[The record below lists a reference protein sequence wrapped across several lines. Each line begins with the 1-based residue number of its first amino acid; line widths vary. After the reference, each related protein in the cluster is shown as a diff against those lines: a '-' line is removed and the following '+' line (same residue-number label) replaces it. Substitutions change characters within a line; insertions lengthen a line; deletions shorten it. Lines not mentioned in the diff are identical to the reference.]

1 MKVRYNRA
9 MSLNFNFLS
18 LHPDAFGLDISD
30 LSVKAAQLKKS
41 KGGFFLSSFGE
52 FPIASGIIER
62 GQIKKE
68 EELAEILKG
77 VRSKIRGE
85 SIKTPYV
92 VASLPEEQA
101 FLQIVQLPRMSSQDL
116 ESAVRFEAEN
126 YVPYSLDT
134 MEIDFE
140 QVVPVVDH
148 LNHTDVLLAALPKA
162 TVESYVA
169 ALKAA
174 GLIPLALEIESLAVT
189 RALILRE
196 TAPVPVLVVDLGA
209 TRTSFIV
216 FAGYSLRFTASIAV
230 SSLRFTQSISESLNI
245 EFQEAESLKIQYG
258 LEDPSGVLGKRVF
271 EALVPPLTDLVEQI
285 KKHINYYESHAGHE
299 HLEHPVST
307 IQKIILCG
315 GGANLKGI
323 AQFLVGELRKEVG
336 IGNPWVNI
344 LPTSLKKLPPISFAE
359 SLRYTTAFGLALRAA
374 KTYDK
379 SPSPKS

>member
-1 MKVRYNRA
+1 M
-9 MSLNFNFLS
+9 LEFFTI
-18 LHPDAFGLDISD
+18 HPPAFGLDISD
-30 LSVKAAQLKKS
+30 LSVKIAQLQKG
-41 KGGFFLSSFGE
+41 KGGLFLSSFGE
-52 FPIASGIIER
+52 FPVEPGIIEH

-68 EELAEILKG
+68 KELVETLKN
-77 VRSKIRGE
+77 IRTQVQGE
-85 SIKTPYV
+85 RIRTPYV

-101 FLQIVQLPRMSSQDL
+101 FLQIIQLPRMNKEDL

-134 MEIDFE
+134 MELDFQ
-140 QVVPVVDH
+140 QVIPVVDH

-162 TVESYVA
+162 TVSSYDTT
-169 ALKAA
+169 LKAA
-174 GLIPLALEIESLAVT
+174 GLIPLALEIESSAVA
-189 RALILRE
+189 RALIQNE
-196 TAPVPVLVVDLGA
+196 TAPVPVLIVDLGA

-216 FAGYSLRFTASIAV
+216 FAGYSLRFTASITV
-230 SSLRFTQSISESLNI
+230 SSTRFTQSIAECLHI
-245 EFQEAESLKIQYG
+245 GVKEAEVLKIQYG
-258 LEDPSGVLGKRVF
+258 LGDQASASGKEVF

-336 IGNPWVNI
+336 IGNPWANI
-344 LPTSLKKLPPISFAE
+344 LPSSLKELPPLSFAE
-359 SLRYTTAFGLALRAA
+359 SLRYTTAFGLALRAVQA
-374 KTYDK
+374 HDQPPY
-379 SPSPKS
+379 PKS

>member
-1 MKVRYNRA
+1 MLEF
-9 MSLNFNFLS
+9 LNI
-18 LHPDAFGLDISD
+18 HPAAFGLDISD
-30 LSVKAAQLKKS
+30 LSIKVAQLKKG

-52 FPIASGIIER
+52 FPVAPGIIER

-68 EELAEILKG
+68 KELAEILKG
-77 VRSKIRGE
+77 VRTQVQGE
-85 SIKTPYV
+85 KIKTPYV

-101 FLQIVQLPRMSSQDL
+101 FLQIIQLPRIGKEDL

-140 QVVPVVDH
+140 QVAPVVDH
-148 LNHTDVLLAALPKA
+148 LNHTDVFLAALPKA
-162 TVESYVA
+162 TVASYVA
-169 ALKAA
+169 VLKTA
-174 GLIPLALEIESLAVT
+174 GLVPLALEIESSAVT
-189 RALILRE
+189 RALIQNE

-216 FAGYSLRFTASIAV
+216 FAGYSLRFTVSIAV
-230 SSLRFTQSISESLNI
+230 SSSRLTQSIGESLHVG
-245 EFQEAESLKIQYG
+245 FKEAEALKGQYG
-258 LEDPSGVLGKRVF
+258 LEDQVSASGKRVF
-271 EALVPPLTDLVEQI
+271 EALLPPLTDLVEQI

-299 HLEHPVST
+299 HLERPAST
-307 IQKIILCG
+307 IQKIVLCG

-344 LPTSLKKLPPISFAE
+344 LPTPLKELPPLSFAE
-359 SLRYTTAFGLALRAA
+359 SLRYTTAFGLAIRGA
-374 KTYDK
+374 KAQ
-379 SPSPKS
+379 

>member
-1 MKVRYNRA
+1 MA
-9 MSLNFNFLS
+9 LNFDFLS
-18 LHPDAFGLDISD
+18 LRTDAFGIDISD
-30 LSVKAAQLKKS
+30 LSIKVAQLKKER
-41 KGGFFLSSFGE
+41 GGFSLSSFGE
-52 FPIASGIIER
+52 FPVAPGIIEH
-62 GQIKKE
+62 GQIKKGK
-68 EELAEILKG
+68 ELAEILRG
-77 VRSKIRGE
+77 VRTQVRGE
-85 SIKTPYV
+85 KINTPYV
-92 VASLPEEQA
+92 IASLPEEQA
-101 FLQIVQLPRMSSQDL
+101 FLQIIQLPRMSKGDL

-174 GLIPLALEIESLAVT
+174 GLIPLALEIESSAVT
-189 RALILRE
+189 RALIQNE
-196 TAPVPVLVVDLGA
+196 TAPVPVLIVDLGA

-230 SSLRFTQSISESLNI
+230 SSSRLSQSIA
-245 EFQEAESLKIQYG
+245 EFLHVGPKEAEALKIQYG
-258 LEDPSGVLGKRVF
+258 LEDPSSASGKEVF
-271 EALVPPLTDLVEQI
+271 EALVPPLADLVEQI
-285 KKHINYYESHAGHE
+285 RKHINYYESHAGHE
-299 HLEHPVST
+299 HLERPVST

-315 GGANLKGI
+315 GGSNLKGI
-323 AQFLVGELRKEVG
+323 AQFLVKELRKEVG

-344 LPTSLKKLPPISFAE
+344 LPTSLQELPPLSFAE

-374 KTYDK
+374 KTYDQP
-379 SPSPKS
+379 PSPKR

>member
-1 MKVRYNRA
+1 MLEF
-9 MSLNFNFLS
+9 LNI
-18 LHPDAFGLDISD
+18 HPLAFGLDISD
-30 LSVKAAQLKKS
+30 LSVKVAQLKKG

-52 FPIASGIIER
+52 FPIPAGVIEH

-68 EELAEILKG
+68 KELAEILQG
-77 VRSKIRGE
+77 VRTQVQGKK
-85 SIKTPYV
+85 IKTPYV
-92 VASLPEEQA
+92 IASLPEEQA
-101 FLQIVQLPRMSSQDL
+101 FLQVIQLPRMGKEDL

-140 QVVPVVDH
+140 RVEPVVDH
-148 LNHTDVLLAALPKA
+148 LNHVDVLLAALPKA
-162 TVESYVA
+162 TVSSYVA
-169 ALKAA
+169 VFKIA
-174 GLIPLALEIESLAVT
+174 GLIPLALEIESSAVV
-189 RALILRE
+189 RALIQNK

-230 SSLRFTQSISESLNI
+230 SSSRFTHSI
-245 EFQEAESLKIQYG
+245 AESLGVQFAEAEALKMHHG
-258 LEDPSGVLGKRVF
+258 LEEPDSVSGKKVF
-271 EALVPPLTDLVEQI
+271 EALVPPLTDLTEQI

-299 HLEHPVST
+299 HLLAPVST

-323 AQFLVGELRKEVG
+323 AQFLMGELRKEVG

-344 LPTSLKKLPPISFAE
+344 LPTSLKELPPLSFAE
-359 SLRYTTAFGLALRAA
+359 SLRYATAFGLALRAA
-374 KTYDK
+374 QSYDQ
-379 SPSPKS
+379 SPPPKR

>member
-1 MKVRYNRA
+1 MLEF
-9 MSLNFNFLS
+9 LNI
-18 LHPDAFGLDISD
+18 HPLAFGIDISD
-30 LSVKAAQLKKS
+30 LSVKVAQLKKG

-52 FPIASGIIER
+52 FSVAPGIIEH

-68 EELAEILKG
+68 KELAEILKG
-77 VRSKIRGE
+77 VRTHVQGVR
-85 SIKTPYV
+85 IKTPYV

-101 FLQIVQLPRMSSQDL
+101 FLQIIQLPRMSKEDL

-140 QVVPVVDH
+140 QVAPVVDH
-148 LNHTDVLLAALPKA
+148 LDHADVLLAALPQA
-162 TVESYVA
+162 TVASYVA
-169 ALKAA
+169 VLKAA
-174 GLIPLALEIESLAVT
+174 GLIPLAFEIESSAVT
-189 RALILRE
+189 RSLIQNE
-196 TAPVPVLVVDLGA
+196 TAPVPILVVDLGA

-230 SSLRFTQSISESLNI
+230 SSLLLTQSISESLGI
-245 EFQEAESLKIQYG
+245 GFQEAEALKLKYG
-258 LEDPSGVLGKRVF
+258 LEDSTSTSGKRVF
-271 EALVPPLTDLVEQI
+271 DALLPPLTDLVEQI
-285 KKHINYYESHAGHE
+285 KKHIGYYESHAGHE
-299 HLEHPVST
+299 HLERPVSA

-344 LPTSLKKLPPISFAE
+344 LPTSLKELPPLSFAQ
-359 SLRYTTAFGLALRAA
+359 SLRYTTAFGLALRGA
-374 KTYDK
+374 KAQ
-379 SPSPKS
+379 

>member
-1 MKVRYNRA
+1 MLEF
-9 MSLNFNFLS
+9 LNI
-18 LHPDAFGLDISD
+18 HPLAFGLDISD
-30 LSVKAAQLKKS
+30 LSVKVAQLKRG

-52 FPIASGIIER
+52 FQIPVGVIEH

-68 EELAEILKG
+68 KELTEILKG
-77 VRSKIRGE
+77 VRTQVQGE
-85 SIKTPYV
+85 KIKTPYV
-92 VASLPEEQA
+92 IASLPEEQA
-101 FLQIVQLPRMSSQDL
+101 FLQIIQLPRMSKEDL

-148 LNHTDVLLAALPKA
+148 LNHADVLLAALPKA
-162 TVESYVA
+162 TVSSYVA
-169 ALKAA
+169 VLKEADF
-174 GLIPLALEIESLAVT
+174 IPLALEIESSAVT
-189 RALILRE
+189 RALIQQE
-196 TAPVPVLVVDLGA
+196 TAPVPILVVDLGA

-230 SSLRFTQSISESLNI
+230 SSSRFTQSIAEFLHI
-245 EFQEAESLKIQYG
+245 GFQEAESLKIQYG
-258 LEDPSGVLGKRVF
+258 LEDQTSASGKKVF
-271 EALVPPLTDLVEQI
+271 EALVPPLTDLIEQI

-299 HLEHPVST
+299 HLQRPIST

-323 AQFLVGELRKEVG
+323 AQFLVGELQKEVS

-344 LPTSLKKLPPISFAE
+344 LPTSLKELPPLSFAE

-374 KTYDK
+374 QLYDQ
-379 SPSPKS
+379 SPSPKG

>member
-1 MKVRYNRA
+1 M
-9 MSLNFNFLS
+9 LEFFNI
-18 LHPDAFGLDISD
+18 HPAAFGIDISD
-30 LSVKAAQLKKS
+30 LSIKVAQLKKS
-41 KGGFFLSSFGE
+41 KGGFSLSSFGE
-52 FPIASGIIER
+52 FPVAPGVIER
-62 GQIKKE
+62 GQVKKE
-68 EELAEILKG
+68 EELVEILKQ
-77 VRSKIRGE
+77 VRFKVQGK

-101 FLQIVQLPRMSSQDL
+101 FLQVIQLPRMSKDEL

-148 LNHTDVLLAALPKA
+148 LNHADVLLAALPKA
-162 TVESYVA
+162 TVGSYVA

-189 RALILRE
+189 RALILHE
-196 TAPVPVLVVDLGA
+196 TAPVPILIVDLGA

-216 FAGYSLRFTASIAV
+216 FAGYSLRFTASIAI
-230 SSLRFTQSISESLNI
+230 SSSRLSQSIAEFLHVG
-245 EFQEAESLKIQYG
+245 FQEAEILKTRYG
-258 LEDPSGVLGKRVF
+258 LEDQSGALSKGVF
-271 EALVPPLTDLVEQI
+271 EALLPPLANLVEQI
-285 KKHINYYESHAGHE
+285 RKHINYYESHAGHE
-299 HLEHPVST
+299 HLERPVSP

-323 AQFLVGELRKEVG
+323 AQFLVGELHKEVG

-344 LPTSLKKLPPISFAE
+344 LPTSLQELPPLSFAE

-374 KTYDK
+374 KAYDQ
-379 SPSPKS
+379 SPSSKR